1 MTPRTSMTLTNM
13 HATAKKA
20 LCDSSLYWRKSSR
33 PPWERIETTRRV
45 CAVVSVTCGS
55 GLSRDY

>member
-1 MTPRTSMTLTNM
+1 
-13 HATAKKA
+13 
-20 LCDSSLYWRKSSR
+20 LYWRKSSR